1 MMIAQYMLLVIVFII
16 ILVAIVKR
24 LPAID
29 LFVEGVNEAI
39 SIMIQLFPRLL
50 ALIFSV
56 KLLLHSDLFD
66 VMTSDLAHLLFNFV
80 LADIWP
86 LLILKPVSGPAA
98 LAMTEDIF
106 SRFGPDSSIG
116 LMVSVIQGATDT
128 TLYIV
133 TVYFGAVGIKRVKT
147 ALKVGLIADFIG
159 IMTAVFVAKWFFSL

>member
-1 MMIAQYMLLVIVFII
+1 MTMAQYLLPVMVFVIIC
-16 ILVAIVKR
+16 VAIVQR

-29 LFVEGVNEAI
+29 LFVEGVNEALSLI
-39 SIMIQLFPRLL
+39 KQLFPRLL

-56 KLLLHSDLFD
+56 KLLLYSELFQVITSGLARLSLNIVPGDL
-66 VMTSDLAHLLFNFV
+66 
-80 LADIWP
+80 WP
-86 LLILKPVSGPAA
+86 LLILKPVSGSAS
-98 LAMTEDIF
+98 LAITETIF

-116 LMVSVIQGATDT
+116 LMASVMQGATDT

>member
-1 MMIAQYMLLVIVFII
+1 MLPVIVFII

-29 LFVEGVNEAI
+29 LFVEDVNEAI

-56 KLLLHSDLFD
+56 KLLLYSDIFKSLTSGLTHLFFNS
-66 VMTSDLAHLLFNFV
+66 VPADL
-80 LADIWP
+80 WP
-86 LLILKPVSGPAA
+86 LLILKLVSGSAA

-116 LMVSVIQGATDT
+116 LIASVIQGATDT

-133 TVYFGAVGIKRVKT
+133 TVSFGAFGIKRVKT

-159 IMTAVFVAKWFFSL
+159 IMTAVFIAK

>member
-1 MMIAQYMLLVIVFII
+1 MMIAQYILPVIVFII

-66 VMTSDLAHLLFNFV
+66 VMTSGLAHLLFNIV
-80 LADIWP
+80 PADIWP
-86 LLILKPVSGPAA
+86 LLILKPVSGSVT

-116 LMVSVIQGATDT
+116 LMASVIQGATDT

>member
-1 MMIAQYMLLVIVFII
+1 MIAQYMLPVIDFII

-66 VMTSDLAHLLFNFV
+66 VMTSSLAHLLFNIV
-80 LADIWP
+80 PADIWP
-86 LLILKPVSGPAA
+86 LLILNPVSGSGA

-116 LMVSVIQGATDT
+116 LITSVIQGATDT

-159 IMTAVFVAKWFFSL
+159 IMTAVFIAKWFFSL

>member
-1 MMIAQYMLLVIVFII
+1 MLPVIVFII

-29 LFVEGVNEAI
+29 LFVEDVNEAI

-56 KLLLHSDLFD
+56 KLLLYSDIFKSLTSGLTHLFFNS
-66 VMTSDLAHLLFNFV
+66 VPADL
-80 LADIWP
+80 WP
-86 LLILKPVSGPAA
+86 LLILKLVSGSAA

-116 LMVSVIQGATDT
+116 LIASVIQGATDT

-133 TVYFGAVGIKRVKT
+133 TVSFGAFGIKRVKT

-159 IMTAVFVAKWFFSL
+159 IMTAVFIAKWFFSL